1 MRVAD
6 AESPAIM
13 LWMDTAPPTVSI
25 ECAKVIDGAELQVS
39 NRWRVEHGR
48 EDEWFGNYGILIE
61 EIRKDAFV
69 LRCSDG
75 IGLQPSFD
83 DLVVQ
88 VEAVENLS
96 APNP

>member
-1 MRVAD
+1 MRVA
-6 AESPAIM
+6 AAHSPAII
-13 LWMDTAPPTVSI
+13 LWIDTAPPTVSI

-39 NRWRVEHGR
+39 NRWRLEDGR
-48 EDEWFGNYGILIE
+48 EDEWFGNYGILTE
-61 EIRKDAFV
+61 EIGQDAFV

-88 VEAVENLS
+88 VELVRKAQR
-96 APNP
+96 